1 MIENLSYKEG
11 ENIGV
16 RQSWNVKKEKLLIG
30 KIEITMLLHKQ
41 NAQYYG
47 WYALWKIGRYIYQVF
62 IRPSVNFNID
72 KFTGFIKTL
81 YEVK

>member
-1 MIENLSYKEG
+1 
-11 ENIGV
+11 
-16 RQSWNVKKEKLLIG
+16 
-30 KIEITMLLHKQ
+30 MLLHKQ

-47 WYALWKIGRYIYQVF
+47 WYAHWKIGRYIYQVF